1 MKKIILFTAS
11 MLFAINLSAAETDSE
26 AGKRLFSE
34 NCLSCHN
41 ADLDPPM
48 APPMFGVQKHYKR
61 ATADREAFINKLTA
75 FAMDPSEEK
84 AVMKMAVK
92 HLGVMPDPGVGE
104 ADLRKIAA
112 YIYDDSF
119 SPPCNHWKAGMKM
132 AKAQGDMEH
141 FKKDQKRYN
150 KMCAGQADSTIATP
164 KPVSDGSLKRVMQ
177 QLGRDYSNLERAIL
191 WENFEAAA
199 KAAHAIAYH
208 DKPSMGQRMK
218 IMGTLGSEMPE
229 FKNADGKV
237 HKLAVNIE
245 EAARAKDMPLL
256 IQHQSQMLSAC
267 MACHTTYRSRV
278 IKALKQ

>member
-150 KMCAGQADSTIATP
+150 KMCAGQAGSSAATP
-164 KPVSDGSLKRVMQ
+164 KPVSDGSLKKVMQ

-218 IMGTLGSEMPE
+218 IMGALGTEMPE
-229 FKNADGKV
+229 FKKADGKV
-237 HKLAVNIE
+237 HDLAVNIE
-245 EAARAKDMPLL
+245 KAARAKDMPLL
-256 IQHQSQMLSAC
+256 IQHQSRMLTAC

-278 IKALKQ
+278 IEALKQ